1 MTSLKTKI
9 TIHSLLA
16 KAYPLQTQIGI
27 PGPTVFIEMK

>member
-16 KAYPLQTQIGI
+16 QAYPLQTQIGI
-27 PGPTVFIEMK
+27 PGKASAH